1 MAYVALYR
9 LWRPQDFDNLVGQEH
24 VSTTL
29 KNAISAGKIAHAYL
43 FAGPRGTGKTSTA
56 KILAKSLNCAEG
68 PTPTPCN
75 RCPSCE
81 KITAGSSMDV
91 FEIDAAS
98 NRGIDEIRDLREAVK
113 FAPVEGRYKVY
124 IIDEVHMLT
133 TEAFNALL
141 KTLEE
146 PPAHIVFILATTEPH
161 KIPATIHSRCQRYD
175 FRRIS
180 VQEIEG
186 RLVEVASNSK
196 LDIAPEAVRLIASHA
211 DGGLRDALS
220 ILDQCT
226 ALGEARITGAMVQ
239 NLLGLIGHEWVW
251 RLTDAVADK
260 DAPAVLQILD
270 ELVAMGKDVRQVLL
284 ELALHFR
291 SLMLYKAAPDM
302 TNLEMYSEDREI
314 LTAQSAKFSHD
325 ELVHII
331 QAFQSAA
338 NEAKWAPEPRI
349 TAEMALLSAARGVIR
364 SSDITALTTRI
375 AALEAALAKR
385 GQSQPAHVQ
394 PQVVSSPAVRE
405 ETVRIQSVKTEAVK
419 PEPIKASSASG
430 QTISDPHQVWEVVLK
445 DLLAS
450 GKRSVHACVS
460 QGQLTELSETHATVQ
475 FGSAFAKE
483 RSEKDDYR
491 QMIEGAIG
499 QITGRSV
506 RLICAI
512 GVPAHPKEKPAPTV
526 AKSQEEQHPALN
538 QAIMMFGGKVIKE
551 EKNGED

>member
-1 MAYVALYR
+1 MVYVALYR

-81 KITAGSSMDV
+81 NITAGSSMDV

-314 LTAQSAKFSHD
+314 LAAQSAKFSHD

-394 PQVVSSPAVRE
+394 PQVVSSPTIRE

-512 GVPAHPKEKPAPTV
+512 GAPAHPKEKPVPTV